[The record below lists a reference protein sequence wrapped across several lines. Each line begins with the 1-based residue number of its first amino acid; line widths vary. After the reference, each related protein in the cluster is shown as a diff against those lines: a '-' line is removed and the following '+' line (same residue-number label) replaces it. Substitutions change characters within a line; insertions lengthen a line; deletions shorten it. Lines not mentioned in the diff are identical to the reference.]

1 MKTIELQIPDG
12 KRAEWIDGVLTL
24 VDDKPKDV
32 TDRVTTYEDACL
44 ELGIEPVDDD
54 ELSKLG
60 FTKDEI
66 AYRKLKTIS
75 KALNEGWKPDWKNS
89 YKGKYF
95 TWLCYDRDY
104 SKFKSSVS
112 DQNYTV
118 DYEGTKLGS
127 SLCFKNSVLASYAA
141 KQFEDLYNDFFTI
154 KD

>member
-12 KRAEWIDGVLTL
+12 KRTEWIDGVLTL
-24 VDDKPKDV
+24 VDDKPAYV
-32 TDRVTTYEDACL
+32 MERVTTYEDACL

-75 KALNEGWKPDWKNS
+75 KALNEGWEPDWKNS

-95 TWLCYDRDY
+95 AWFCYDKILAR
-104 SKFKSSVS
+104 FKQTDSCNVC
-112 DQNYTV
+112 YV
-118 DYEGTKLGS
+118 GS
-127 SLCFKNSVLASYAA
+127 EYGSHLCFKNSVLASYAA